1 VEPVPASQEHAAL
14 AIIRLANQFP
24 GELVLVTLGPLTNLA
39 IACSLDPTL
48 PSKVKGLTWMGGS
61 PYGNGNS
68 TPVAGMQRR
77 DPVRMISHCR
87 LIHVAHDVSCAMQ
100 SSTYSLTQRRRMLC

>member
-1 VEPVPASQEHAAL
+1 MRGCLLNGRARSVVSLALTACNAACSENGFGDAELDWTDPVPASQEHAAL

-24 GELVLVTLGPLTNLA
+24 GELVLVTVGPLTNLA

-48 PSKVKGLTWMGGS
+48 PSKVKSLTWMGGS

-68 TPVAGMQRR
+68 TPVAG
-77 DPVRMISHCR
+77 
-87 LIHVAHDVSCAMQ
+87 
-100 SSTYSLTQRRRMLC
+100 T